1 MLPVFTIDD
10 IRRLRPCYD
19 PSRYLAEDWTG
30 TALDVLDVTDCPAAD
45 RIWVALGMMSEN
57 DRRLAACRFVRHTP
71 ISDGRTV
78 WDILTDDRSKK
89 AVEVAE
95 RFAVCEATERE
106 LADAWDAAW
115 DVASAAAGAAA
126 RDAADAAWAAA
137 RAAAGA
143 AAGDAAWDVA
153 RLATRVGAWA
163 ADAARAAA
171 WAAIRD
177 AARAADAAW
186 AAAAAA
192 RAAAAGAG
200 ARDAAAAWAAAR
212 DAQIDILREMLTA

>member
-115 DVASAAAGAAA
+115 DVA
-126 RDAADAAWAAA
+126 
-137 RAAAGA
+137 
-143 AAGDAAWDVA
+143 